1 MDTEDIKARGG
12 EERLHGGEGGWNG
25 EIWGREKLGEW
36 NVDLWRRYETRTVNT
51 ILGIN
56 EESRNPEIQIVT

>member
-36 NVDLWRRYETRTVNT
+36 NVDYGGGMRQELSIRY
-51 ILGIN
+51 LA
-56 EESRNPEIQIVT
+56 